1 MAHFPVH
8 DADRDKL
15 CGICGRH
22 ASFFGNRGDL
32 CSICESKKQHLQCAV
47 KSFWRRFL
55 FSDHQPVRVWTGHLH
70 ETRDADTDDE
80 EPDGMLSTELDFVN
94 PLMKLSVSRGKNSP
108 MEIIIDM
115 LPMPPFGKSYACT
128 LMRKTRK
135 ISYT

>member
-22 ASFFGNRGDL
+22 ASFFGNRCDL
-32 CSICESKKQHLQCAV
+32 CSI
-47 KSFWRRFL
+47 WRRFL
-55 FSDHQPVRVWTGHLH
+55 FSDHQPVCVWTGHLH
-70 ETRDADTDDE
+70 ETRDTNTDDE